1 MKKILNL
8 TSLILISLFL
18 ITACVEDNSYS
29 FETKVKTFSLTP
41 SVPGRMIVVTKTDTV
56 YTSTDSIV
64 LKWNRTQAENGTP
77 VYYSVVFAGQ
87 DGNFEN
93 PSHIISSNNIGWDDT
108 LKLSPKTLDLVAE
121 KCGIGSQQTGVVRW
135 KVKAGNG
142 VNSVLSDNESSFSV
156 SRPKGIADYPITL
169 FMMGSATE
177 AGDSIQKAIK
187 GSYVRTG
194 TFEFITTLKPGNYYF
209 VSSKKGDAK
218 AFQVTDGAISFG
230 KNSISP
236 ATEEKLYRIRMV
248 LYNAESTLFEIHKM
262 ELIIPDVASSATKSP
277 TQGLV
282 VTELDYKGNG
292 IWEKKNVPGQ
302 KPDGSAITNGLQYK
316 FRMGGKFAGDVGMT
330 DYYYGYFTD
339 SDLNANAGVP
349 NNTSPESW
357 YYCKE
362 TNKLDK
368 NYYRF
373 PNGTGGKKFDIA
385 IYLTP
390 GLKNY
395 YHSCTIIE
403 E

>member
-8 TSLILISLFL
+8 TSLILISIFL
-18 ITACVEDNSYS
+18 ITACVDDNSYPIQ
-29 FETKVKTFSLTP
+29 TKVKEFSLSP
-41 SVPGRMIVVTKTDTV
+41 SVPAKTIVVTKADTV

-64 LKWNRTQAENGTP
+64 LRWDRTVTENGTP
-77 VYYSVVFAGQ
+77 VYYSVVFTGENG
-87 DGNFEN
+87 DFEN
-93 PSHIISSNNIGWDDT
+93 PSYIIASNNIGWDDT
-108 LKLSPKTLDLVAE
+108 LKVTPKTLDLIAE
-121 KCGIGSQQTGVVRW
+121 KCGIGSQGTGLIRW

-142 VNSVLSDNESSFSV
+142 VNYVLSDNESSFSV
-156 SRPKGIADYPITL
+156 TRPKGIADYPITL
-169 FMMGSATE
+169 FLMGTATE
-177 AGDSIQKAIK
+177 AGDSIQNAIK

-194 TFEFITTLKPGNYYF
+194 TFEFVTTLKPGNYYF
-209 VSSKKGDAK
+209 VASKKEGAK
-218 AFQVTDGAISFG
+218 AFQVTDGEISFG

-236 ATEEKLYRIRMV
+236 ATTEQLYRIRMV
-248 LYNAESTLFEIHKM
+248 LYNAESTSYEIHKM
-262 ELIIPDVASSATKSP
+262 ELIIPDIASSATKSP

-282 VTELDYKGNG
+282 ITEMDYKGNG
-292 IWEKKNVPGQ
+292 MWEKKNIPGL
-302 KPDGSAITNGLQYK
+302 KPDGSNITNGLQYK
-316 FRMGGKFAGDVGMT
+316 FRMSGKFAGDAGLT
-330 DYYYGYFTD
+330 EYYYGYFTD
-339 SDLNANAGVP
+339 SDPNANAGVP

-373 PNGTGGKKFDIA
+373 PNGTGGKQMDVA

-395 YHSCTIIE
+395 YHTCTIIE